1 MAVVSAGEGY
11 ATNGVLTRR
20 EVIGATAAAL
30 VVVVIAPTSV
40 AAASA
45 NTFALDA
52 GACETSCSSCR
63 ACQSHA
69 ANKLFRTDAAAEIG
83 RAHAGCNCTVAVG
96 QSLSQGALDQIFQ
109 LSDMADRRNAAT
121 ASLLQAE
128 VEQHSV
134 PLVTGV
140 VPIAVLA
147 GGAALVWARAHRRV
161 VGVE

>member
-1 MAVVSAGEGY
+1 
-11 ATNGVLTRR
+11 
-20 EVIGATAAAL
+20 VIGSAAAAL
-30 VVVVIAPTSV
+30 VVVALAPTPV

-52 GACETSCSSCR
+52 TACDTNCSSCR

-69 ANKLFRTDAAAEIG
+69 ANKLFRTDTAAEFG
-83 RAHAGCNCTVAVG
+83 RAHAGCDCTIATG

-109 LSDMADRRNAAT
+109 SADVADRRNPAT
-121 ASLLQAE
+121 ASLLEAE

-134 PLVTGV
+134 PLVTGI

-147 GGAALVWARAHRRV
+147 GGAAIVWARLHRRV
-161 VGVE
+161 SV